1 MPSSKKRF
9 HVRCR
14 GRQLGPLSLYQLE
27 VMERRG
33 ELTASDEVTE
43 DQVNWGPLGDLEE
56 LFPAPPEE
64 VKETEVVNEPARPQ
78 TGGRFWRGRGRI
90 RRAFRQRVKPVL
102 PPRVPLGGVTS
113 PSNPLQPKLQSR
125 HAIAVVAVGGCL
137 MLAVGLA
144 AVNSVSNARGQ
155 GADTVTGAAS
165 DSGSST
171 HLSSYSR
178 QEGDEYVVGI
188 SSDALDAI
196 RQEQVGSN
204 WCWAACI
211 QLVLRAHGFERSQS
225 EIVQRTFG
233 DTRDVGANLIDIKG
247 NLEGWSLQR
256 GGQPYVLNCEVT
268 LGPPSL
274 AHMVEQLKQARPLIV
289 AYQHA
294 AGGHA
299 VVITG
304 VKYRKDASGVP
315 TLTEIVVRD
324 PGAAGSSSR
333 GRRIFGRDEYNNCD
347 CSFYVIP
354 IQ

>member
-1 MPSSKKRF
+1 MRRSKKRF

-14 GRQLGPLSLYQLE
+14 GRQLGPLSLRQLE
-27 VMERRG
+27 LMERRG
-33 ELTASDEVTE
+33 ELTASDEVSE
-43 DQVNWGPLGDLEE
+43 DRVNWGPLGGLEE
-56 LFPAPPEE
+56 LFPASPEE
-64 VKETEVVNEPARPQ
+64 VEETEVVNEPARPP

-113 PSNPLQPKLQSR
+113 PSNPSQPKLQSG
-125 HAIAVVAVGGCL
+125 HAIAVVAVAGCL

-144 AVNSVSNARGQ
+144 AVNSGSNARGQ
-155 GADTVTGAAS
+155 AAGKVAGAAS
-165 DSGSST
+165 DSGPST

-188 SSDALDAI
+188 NSDALDAI
-196 RQEQVGSN
+196 RQEQVGSQ

-233 DTRDVGANLIDIKG
+233 DTRDSGANLLDIKG

-268 LGPPSL
+268 LGPPGL
-274 AHMVEQLKQARPLIV
+274 AYMVEQLKQSRPLIV
-289 AYQHA
+289 AYHHA
-294 AGGHA
+294 AGAHA
-299 VVITG
+299 VVITA

-315 TLTEIVVRD
+315 RLTEIVVRD
-324 PGAAGSSSR
+324 PGAASSSSR
-333 GRRIFGRDEYNNCD
+333 GRRRFSRDEYSNTD
-347 CSFYVIP
+347 YSFYVIP